1 MVKKKR
7 VENMKL
13 IGQEEKTIKDINI
26 ILTIDELNDFIKFLN
41 HAKKQFIKRKNDN
54 SIKFI
59 KCEEGKINIE
69 TVTNFEKLFDFDKN
83 IVEDHAHYVDWYF
96 SKYHKSLETDIVVH
110 TIFEAKR
117 NSDDSFIWINKKDD

>member
-1 MVKKKR
+1 MR
-7 VENMKL
+7 L

-41 HAKKQFIKRKNDN
+41 HAKKQFVKRKNDN

-96 SKYHKSLETDIVVH
+96 SKYHKSLETDIVVR